1 MNMKPYVSGIFFA
14 FFIVESYGVKMS
26 KCTKWLFHFNRTKN
40 DSSFDKKG
48 RKYVTHT
55 L

>member
-1 MNMKPYVSGIFFA
+1 MNMKPYVSGNVFA

-40 DSSFDKKG
+40 YYSFDKKG